1 MIITRK
7 TYQNIIDTLKGD
19 LGLEVRFTTRVI
31 FINNLDCYK
40 KMVADLSGM
49 ADEIINISDNA
60 YCGGEDS
67 VPNFKKV
74 LAHIS
79 ESREKNIVITS
90 VGEYLRFAQKYE
102 SSVRCIHSIMTY
114 PAHSAKRV
122 WIPIYDAKDLFQDVV
137 GDLPSERFELY
148 ELEEEADEF
157 ECYVYSSSFSEK
169 SGIVGVRGLRK
180 MFQAWDSLEIESG
193 FSFSTKKIAMII
205 PTTGNYSVHVIES
218 PLEYIKQHLKSSN
231 SKLVE
236 GLGKESFW
244 ERLATYVAIS
254 NGTLEDLLEKA
265 LNVATFDAQQVISSW
280 KYLSEDD
287 GFGIWLLWLW
297 YKLGLTAKGDYLAF
311 AIQKAQSSNQIQKE
325 IECAILMCISN
336 PAFDTWVKERMQALC
351 NMGIIELSADFWS
364 GFARITDE
372 RTKLKLL
379 SSTTHKE
386 RTKIIQIISEALNN
400 NKKIADYKSILS
412 CKYPDLLLYF
422 KESTYLKGDLDDY
435 IRAYKQ
441 FKVMDYYDMSISEN
455 ALDVDTFQYET
466 RSSLLNA
473 IKCSKDAYYLWVDG
487 MGVEWIDMLIEKV
500 AQRKEELNTPVVEIG
515 MAVMPTT
522 TFANMKKAD
531 SETVSYK
538 FDRFDSLS
546 HIKDKSDCN
555 YFSIIDKQ
563 FEMIGSIADL
573 IVQLSNDHPQKSIVV
588 TADHGM
594 SRMAAKA
601 FHEKQGIT
609 PPKGAEIKNLG
620 RYCILPHGVSPY
632 DFSHAYKEDNCLAF
646 RDQSHFVCSGYAP
659 GEIHGGASPEEW
671 LVPVIVFPK
680 VQSSKRDIDS
690 LATYVLLGNSYT
702 IDSRGNVEIQIE
714 TSGTVNSLVV
724 EQGMNT
730 FAGRNSK
737 SNRWSVTI
745 PNLQA
750 GKEYSI
756 RVYLNNLYSSK
767 TEVITVKRR
776 GLDVDDDF

>member
-1 MIITRK
+1 MVITRK
-7 TYQNIIDTLKGD
+7 TYQKIIDTLKGD

-31 FINNLDCYK
+31 FINNLDSYK

-49 ADEIINISDNA
+49 ADEIVNISDSVF
-60 YCGGEDS
+60 CGGEDS
-67 VPNFKKV
+67 VPNLKKV
-74 LAHIS
+74 LAHIA
-79 ESREKNIVITS
+79 ESKDKNIVITS

-157 ECYVYSSSFSEK
+157 ECYVYSNSFSEK

-193 FSFSTKKIAMII
+193 FSFSTKKVSMII

-244 ERLATYVAIS
+244 ERLASYVAIS

-265 LNVATFDAQQVISSW
+265 LNVASFDAQQVVSSW
-280 KYLSEDD
+280 KYLSRND

-311 AIQKAQSSNQIQKE
+311 AIQRAQSSNQIQKE
-325 IECAILMCISN
+325 IECAILLCTSN

-351 NMGIIELSADFWS
+351 NMGLVELSTEFWN
-364 GFARITDE
+364 GFAGITDE

-379 SSTTHKE
+379 SNTTHKE

-412 CKYPDLLLYF
+412 YKYPDLLLYF
-422 KESTYLKGDLDDY
+422 MESSYLRGDLDDY

-473 IKCSKDAYYLWVDG
+473 IKCSKDAYYLWIDG
-487 MGVEWIDMLIEKV
+487 MGVEWLDMLVEKV
-500 AQRKEELNTPVVEIG
+500 VQRKESLNNPVVEIG

-522 TFANMKKAD
+522 TSANMKKAD
-531 SETVSYK
+531 PDTVSYK

-573 IVQLSNDHPQKSIVV
+573 IVQLSNDYPHKSIVV

-609 PPKGAEIKNLG
+609 SPKGAEVKNLG
-620 RYCILPHGVSPY
+620 RYCILPNGVSPY
-632 DFSHAYKEDNCLAF
+632 DFSHAYKEDDCLAF
-646 RDQSHFVCSGYAP
+646 RDHSHFVCSGYAP

-671 LVPVIVFPK
+671 LVPVIVFPND
-680 VQSSKRDIDS
+680 QSSKRDIDS
-690 LATYVLLGNSYT
+690 SAAYVLLGNSYT
-702 IDSRGNVEIQIE
+702 LDSHGNVEIQIE
-714 TSGTVNSLVV
+714 TSGIVNSLVV

-730 FAGRNSK
+730 FVGRNSK
-737 SNRWSVTI
+737 SNRWSVII
-745 PNLQA
+745 PNLQV
-750 GKEYSI
+750 GKEYLI
-756 RVYLNNLYSSK
+756 RVYLNNMYSSK

>member
-7 TYQNIIDTLKGD
+7 NYQKIIDTLKGD

-31 FINNLDCYK
+31 FINNLDSYK

-49 ADEIINISDNA
+49 ADEIVNISDSVF
-60 YCGGEDS
+60 CGGEDS
-67 VPNFKKV
+67 VPNLKKV
-74 LAHIS
+74 LAHIADS
-79 ESREKNIVITS
+79 KDKNIVITS

-157 ECYVYSSSFSEK
+157 ECYVYSNSFSEK

-193 FSFSTKKIAMII
+193 FSFSTKKVSMII

-244 ERLATYVAIS
+244 ERLASYVAIS

-265 LNVATFDAQQVISSW
+265 LNVASFDAQQVVSSW
-280 KYLSEDD
+280 KYLSRND

-311 AIQKAQSSNQIQKE
+311 AIQRAQSSNQIQKE
-325 IECAILMCISN
+325 IECAILLCTSN

-351 NMGIIELSADFWS
+351 NMGLVELSTEFWN
-364 GFARITDE
+364 GFAGITDE

-379 SSTTHKE
+379 SNTTHKE

-412 CKYPDLLLYF
+412 YKYPDLLLYF
-422 KESTYLKGDLDDY
+422 MESSYLRGDLDDY

-473 IKCSKDAYYLWVDG
+473 IKCSKDAYYLWIDG
-487 MGVEWIDMLIEKV
+487 MGVEWLDMLVEKV
-500 AQRKEELNTPVVEIG
+500 VQRKESLNNPVVEIG

-522 TFANMKKAD
+522 TSANMKKAD
-531 SETVSYK
+531 PDTVSYK

-573 IVQLSNDHPQKSIVV
+573 IVQLSNDYPHKSIVV

-609 PPKGAEIKNLG
+609 SPKGAEVKNLG
-620 RYCILPHGVSPY
+620 RYCILPNGVSPY
-632 DFSHAYKEDNCLAF
+632 DFSHAYKEDDCLAF
-646 RDQSHFVCSGYAP
+646 RDHSHFVCSGYAP

-671 LVPVIVFPK
+671 LVPVIVFPND
-680 VQSSKRDIDS
+680 QSSKRDIDS
-690 LATYVLLGNSYT
+690 SAAYVLLGNSYT
-702 IDSRGNVEIQIE
+702 LDSHGNVEIQIE
-714 TSGTVNSLVV
+714 TSGIVNSLVV

-730 FAGRNSK
+730 FVGRNSK
-737 SNRWSVTI
+737 SNRWSVII
-745 PNLQA
+745 PNLQV
-750 GKEYSI
+750 GKEYLI
-756 RVYLNNLYSSK
+756 RVYLNNMYSSK

>member
-7 TYQNIIDTLKGD
+7 NYQKIIDTLKGD

-31 FINNLDCYK
+31 FINNLDSYK

-49 ADEIINISDNA
+49 ADEIVNISDSVF
-60 YCGGEDS
+60 CGGEDS
-67 VPNFKKV
+67 VPNLKKV
-74 LAHIS
+74 LAHIA
-79 ESREKNIVITS
+79 ESKDKNIVITS

-157 ECYVYSSSFSEK
+157 ECYVYSNSFSEK

-193 FSFSTKKIAMII
+193 FSFSTKKVSMII
-205 PTTGNYSVHVIES
+205 PTTGNYSVHIIES

-244 ERLATYVAIS
+244 ERLASYVAIS

-265 LNVATFDAQQVISSW
+265 LNVASFDAQQVVSSW
-280 KYLSEDD
+280 KYLSRND

-311 AIQKAQSSNQIQKE
+311 AIQRAQSSNQIQKE
-325 IECAILMCISN
+325 IECAILLCTSN

-351 NMGIIELSADFWS
+351 NMGLVELSTEFWN
-364 GFARITDE
+364 GFAGITDE

-379 SSTTHKE
+379 SNTTHKE

-412 CKYPDLLLYF
+412 YKYPDLLLYF
-422 KESTYLKGDLDDY
+422 MESSYLRGDLDDY

-473 IKCSKDAYYLWVDG
+473 IKCSKDAYYLWIDG
-487 MGVEWIDMLIEKV
+487 MGVEWLDMLVEKV
-500 AQRKEELNTPVVEIG
+500 VQRKESLNNPVVEIG

-522 TFANMKKAD
+522 TSANMKKAD
-531 SETVSYK
+531 PDTVSYK

-573 IVQLSNDHPQKSIVV
+573 IVQLSNDYPHKSIVV

-609 PPKGAEIKNLG
+609 SPKGAEVKNLG
-620 RYCILPHGVSPY
+620 RYCILPNGVSPY
-632 DFSHAYKEDNCLAF
+632 DFSHAYKEDDCLAF
-646 RDQSHFVCSGYAP
+646 RDHSHFVCSGYAP

-671 LVPVIVFPK
+671 LVPVIVFPND
-680 VQSSKRDIDS
+680 QSSKRDIDS
-690 LATYVLLGNSYT
+690 SAAYVLLGNSYT
-702 IDSRGNVEIQIE
+702 LDSHGNVEIQIE
-714 TSGTVNSLVV
+714 TSGIVNSLVV

-730 FAGRNSK
+730 FVGRNSK
-737 SNRWSVTI
+737 SNRWSVII
-745 PNLQA
+745 PNLQV
-750 GKEYSI
+750 GKEYLI
-756 RVYLNNLYSSK
+756 RVYLNNMYSSK

>member
-7 TYQNIIDTLKGD
+7 NYQKIIDTLKGD

-31 FINNLDCYK
+31 FINNLDSYK

-49 ADEIINISDNA
+49 ADEIVNISDSVF
-60 YCGGEDS
+60 CGGEDS
-67 VPNFKKV
+67 VPNLKKV
-74 LAHIS
+74 LAHIA
-79 ESREKNIVITS
+79 ESKDKNIVITS

-157 ECYVYSSSFSEK
+157 ECYVYSNSFSEK

-193 FSFSTKKIAMII
+193 FSFSTKKVSMII

-244 ERLATYVAIS
+244 ERLASYVAIS

-265 LNVATFDAQQVISSW
+265 LNVASFDAQQVVSSW
-280 KYLSEDD
+280 KYLSRND
-287 GFGIWLLWLW
+287 GFEIWLLWLW

-311 AIQKAQSSNQIQKE
+311 AIQRAQSSNQIQKE
-325 IECAILMCISN
+325 IECAILLCTSN

-351 NMGIIELSADFWS
+351 NMGLVELSTEFWN
-364 GFARITDE
+364 GFAGITDE

-379 SSTTHKE
+379 SNTTHKE

-412 CKYPDLLLYF
+412 YKYPDLLLYF
-422 KESTYLKGDLDDY
+422 MESSYLRGDLDDY

-473 IKCSKDAYYLWVDG
+473 IKCSKDAYYLWIDG
-487 MGVEWIDMLIEKV
+487 MGVEWLDMLVEKV
-500 AQRKEELNTPVVEIG
+500 VQRKESLNNPVVEIG

-522 TFANMKKAD
+522 TSANMKKAD
-531 SETVSYK
+531 PDTVSYK

-573 IVQLSNDHPQKSIVV
+573 IVQLSNDYPHKSIVV

-609 PPKGAEIKNLG
+609 SPKGAEVKNLG
-620 RYCILPHGVSPY
+620 RYCILPNGVSPY
-632 DFSHAYKEDNCLAF
+632 DFSHAYKEDDCLAF
-646 RDQSHFVCSGYAP
+646 RDHSHFVCSGYAP

-671 LVPVIVFPK
+671 LVPVIVFPND
-680 VQSSKRDIDS
+680 QSSKRDIDS
-690 LATYVLLGNSYT
+690 SAAYVLLGNSYT
-702 IDSRGNVEIQIE
+702 LDSHGNVEIQIE
-714 TSGTVNSLVV
+714 TSGIVNSLVV

-730 FAGRNSK
+730 FVGRNSK
-737 SNRWSVTI
+737 SNRWSVII
-745 PNLQA
+745 PNLQV
-750 GKEYSI
+750 GKEYLI
-756 RVYLNNLYSSK
+756 RVYLNNMYSSK

>member
-1 MIITRK
+1 MK
-7 TYQNIIDTLKGD
+7 K
-19 LGLEVRFTTRVI
+19 RFR
-31 FINNLDCYK
+31 L
-40 KMVADLSGM
+40 
-49 ADEIINISDNA
+49 
-60 YCGGEDS
+60 
-67 VPNFKKV
+67 
-74 LAHIS
+74 
-79 ESREKNIVITS
+79 
-90 VGEYLRFAQKYE
+90 
-102 SSVRCIHSIMTY
+102 RCIRSIMTY
-114 PAHSAKRV
+114 PAHSTKRV

-157 ECYVYSSSFSEK
+157 ECYVYSDSFSEK
-169 SGIVGVRGLRK
+169 SGIVGIRGLRK

-265 LNVATFDAQQVISSW
+265 LNVASFDAQQVVSSW
-280 KYLSEDD
+280 KYLLGND

-311 AIQKAQSSNQIQKE
+311 AIQRAQSSNQIQKE
-325 IECAILMCISN
+325 IECAILLCVSN
-336 PAFDTWVKERMQALC
+336 PVFDTWVKERMQALC
-351 NMGIIELSADFWS
+351 NMGIIELSSDFWN
-364 GFARITDE
+364 GFAGITDE

-379 SSTTHKE
+379 SNTTHKE

-412 CKYPDLLLYF
+412 YKYPDLLLYL
-422 KESTYLKGDLDDY
+422 KESSYLNGDLDDY

-455 ALDVDTFQYET
+455 ALDVDTFQYDT

-473 IKCSKDAYYLWVDG
+473 IRCSKDAYYLWVDG

-500 AQRKEELNTPVVEIG
+500 VQRKEELKNPVVEIG

-573 IVQLSNDHPQKSIVV
+573 IVQLSNDHPQKLIVV

-646 RDQSHFVCSGYAP
+646 RDHSHFVCSGYAP

-671 LVPVIVFPK
+671 LVPVIVFTSD
-680 VQSSKRDIDS
+680 QSSKRDIDT

-702 IDSRGNVEIQIE
+702 IDSHGNVEIQIE
-714 TSGTVNSLVV
+714 TSGIVNSLVV

-730 FAGRNSK
+730 FVGRNSRT
-737 SNRWSVTI
+737 NRWSVII
-745 PNLQA
+745 PNLQV
-750 GKEYSI
+750 GKEYSLRI
-756 RVYLNNLYSSK
+756 YLNNLYSSK
-767 TEVITVKRR
+767 TEVISVKRR

>member
-1 MIITRK
+1 MVITRK
-7 TYQNIIDTLKGD
+7 TYQKIIDTLKGD
-19 LGLEVRFTTRVI
+19 LGLEVRFTTRVV

-40 KMVADLSGM
+40 KMVADLSSM
-49 ADEIINISDNA
+49 ADEIVNISDSVF
-60 YCGGEDS
+60 CGGEDS
-67 VPNFKKV
+67 VPNLKKV
-74 LAHIS
+74 LAHIA
-79 ESREKNIVITS
+79 ESKDKNIVITS

-157 ECYVYSSSFSEK
+157 ECYVYSNSFSEK

-193 FSFSTKKIAMII
+193 FSFSTKKVSMII

-244 ERLATYVAIS
+244 ERLASYVAIS

-265 LNVATFDAQQVISSW
+265 LNVASFDAQQVVSSW
-280 KYLSEDD
+280 KYLSRND

-311 AIQKAQSSNQIQKE
+311 AIQRAQSSNQIQKE
-325 IECAILMCISN
+325 IECAILLCTSN

-351 NMGIIELSADFWS
+351 NMGLVELSTEFWN
-364 GFARITDE
+364 GFAGITDE

-379 SSTTHKE
+379 SNTTHKE

-400 NKKIADYKSILS
+400 NKKIADYKAILS

-422 KESTYLKGDLDDY
+422 KESSYLKGDLDDY

-441 FKVMDYYDMSISEN
+441 FKVMDYYDMSISES
-455 ALDVDTFQYET
+455 AFDVDTFQYET
-466 RSSLLNA
+466 RSSLLNT

-573 IVQLSNDHPQKSIVV
+573 IVQLSNDHPQKLIVV

-646 RDQSHFVCSGYAP
+646 RDHSHFVCSGYAP

-671 LVPVIVFPK
+671 LVPVIVFTSD
-680 VQSSKRDIDS
+680 QSSKRDIDT

-702 IDSRGNVEIQIE
+702 IDSHGNVEIQIE
-714 TSGTVNSLVV
+714 TSGIVNSLVV

-730 FAGRNSK
+730 SVGRNSRT
-737 SNRWSVTI
+737 NRWSVII
-745 PNLQA
+745 PNLQV
-750 GKEYSI
+750 GKEYSLRI
-756 RVYLNNLYSSK
+756 YLNNLYSSK
-767 TEVITVKRR
+767 TEVISVKRR

>member
-1 MIITRK
+1 MSKSRILTEEPPEWVEKVWRK
-7 TYQNIIDTLKGD
+7 NASQI
-19 LGLEVRFTTRVI
+19 
-31 FINNLDCYK
+31 YK
-40 KMVADLSGM
+40 LCKTQS
-49 ADEIINISDNA
+49 SDD
-60 YCGGEDS
+60 DS
-67 VPNFKKV
+67 
-74 LAHIS
+74 
-79 ESREKNIVITS
+79 
-90 VGEYLRFAQKYE
+90 
-102 SSVRCIHSIMTY
+102 
-114 PAHSAKRV
+114 
-122 WIPIYDAKDLFQDVV
+122 AKDLFQDVV

-157 ECYVYSSSFSEK
+157 ECYVYSNSFSEK

-180 MFQAWDSLEIESG
+180 MFHAWDSLEIESG
-193 FSFSTKKIAMII
+193 FSFSTKKISMII

-244 ERLATYVAIS
+244 EKLATYVDIS

-265 LNVATFDAQQVISSW
+265 LNVASFDAQQVVSSW
-280 KYLSEDD
+280 KYLSGND

-311 AIQKAQSSNQIQKE
+311 AIQRAQSSNQIQKE
-325 IECAILMCISN
+325 IECAILLCVSN
-336 PAFDTWVKERMQALC
+336 PVFDTWVKERMQALC
-351 NMGIIELSADFWS
+351 NMGIIELSSDFWN
-364 GFARITDE
+364 GFAGITDE

-379 SSTTHKE
+379 SNTTHKE

-412 CKYPDLLLYF
+412 YKYPDLLLYL
-422 KESTYLKGDLDDY
+422 KESSYLNGDLDDY

-455 ALDVDTFQYET
+455 ALDVDTFQYDT

-473 IKCSKDAYYLWVDG
+473 IRCSKDAYYLWVDG

-500 AQRKEELNTPVVEIG
+500 VQRKEELKNPVVEIG

-573 IVQLSNDHPQKSIVV
+573 IVQLSNDHPQKLIVV

-646 RDQSHFVCSGYAP
+646 RDHSHFVCSGYAP

-671 LVPVIVFPK
+671 LVPVIVFTSD
-680 VQSSKRDIDS
+680 QSSKRDIDT

-702 IDSRGNVEIQIE
+702 IDSHGNVEIQIE
-714 TSGTVNSLVV
+714 TSGIVNSLVV

-730 FAGRNSK
+730 FVGRNSRT
-737 SNRWSVTI
+737 NRWSVII
-745 PNLQA
+745 PNLQV
-750 GKEYSI
+750 GKEYSLRI
-756 RVYLNNLYSSK
+756 YLNNLYSSK
-767 TEVITVKRR
+767 TEVISVKRR